1 MHLIL
6 APLYNLLHDDTFF
19 HWIEEHESVFIF
31 KNLTHT
37 CELTLPKKHFS
48 LSLMPLQLASALFWL
63 KLTIEARSKL
73 YHTTFA

>member
-37 CELTLPKKHFS
+37 CELTLPKKTFFIIVD
-48 LSLMPLQLASALFWL
+48 ASAIGVCTVLV
-63 KLTIEARSKL
+63 KADD
-73 YHTTFA
+73 